1 MFLFTLR
8 YGIITI
14 HYISVNSIDIHISN
28 KVFNRVYQIRLMSEK
43 QKQKEPY
50 LKDNDELNKL
60 IEEFNEDV
68 NITFQNIREKS
79 FLVSTIRA
87 KWLARYF
94 KEKEN
99 LERIKKAKAKILQQK
114 MGDSQT
120 KESILRL
127 KNETA
132 ISKND
137 ETIQKLNAMAKI
149 TQDNIEYIERGFSI
163 LDNLG
168 FSIKNIIELLKM
180 ESV

>member
-1 MFLFTLR
+1 M
-8 YGIITI
+8 
-14 HYISVNSIDIHISN
+14 N
-28 KVFNRVYQIRLMSEK
+28 EE
-43 QKQKEPY
+43 KEPF
-50 LKDNDELNKL
+50 LKDNPELNKL

-99 LERIKKAKAKILQQK
+99 LERIKKAKVKILQK
-114 MGDSQT
+114 KLGDSKTQ
-120 KESILRL
+120 ESILRL

-132 ISKND
+132 IAQND
-137 ETIQKLNAMAKI
+137 ETIQKLNNMAKI
-149 TQDNIEYIERGFSI
+149 TQENIEYIERGFSI

-168 FSIKNIIELLKM
+168 FSIKNIIEIMKL
-180 ESV
+180 EAV

>member
-1 MFLFTLR
+1 M
-8 YGIITI
+8 
-14 HYISVNSIDIHISN
+14 N
-28 KVFNRVYQIRLMSEK
+28 EE
-43 QKQKEPY
+43 KEPF
-50 LKDNDELNKL
+50 LKDNPELNKL

-99 LERIKKAKAKILQQK
+99 LERIKKAKAKILQKKLGNSKTQ
-114 MGDSQT
+114 
-120 KESILRL
+120 ESILRL

-132 ISKND
+132 IAQND
-137 ETIQKLNAMAKI
+137 ETIQKLNNMAKI
-149 TQDNIEYIERGFSI
+149 TQENIEYIERGFSI

-168 FSIKNIIELLKM
+168 FSIKNIIEIMKL
-180 ESV
+180 EAV

>member
-1 MFLFTLR
+1 M
-8 YGIITI
+8 
-14 HYISVNSIDIHISN
+14 N
-28 KVFNRVYQIRLMSEK
+28 EE
-43 QKQKEPY
+43 KEPF
-50 LKDNDELNKL
+50 LKDNPELNKL

-99 LERIKKAKAKILQQK
+99 LERIKKAKAKILQK
-114 MGDSQT
+114 KLGDSKTQ
-120 KESILRL
+120 ESILRL

-132 ISKND
+132 IAQND
-137 ETIQKLNAMAKI
+137 ETIQKLNNMAKI
-149 TQDNIEYIERGFSI
+149 TQENIEYIERGFSI

-168 FSIKNIIELLKM
+168 FSIKNIIEIMKL
-180 ESV
+180 EAV

>member
-1 MFLFTLR
+1 M
-8 YGIITI
+8 
-14 HYISVNSIDIHISN
+14 N
-28 KVFNRVYQIRLMSEK
+28 EE
-43 QKQKEPY
+43 KEPF
-50 LKDNDELNKL
+50 LKDNSELNKL

-99 LERIKKAKAKILQQK
+99 LERIKKAKAKILQK
-114 MGDSQT
+114 KLGDSKTQ
-120 KESILRL
+120 ESILRL

-132 ISKND
+132 IAQND
-137 ETIQKLNAMAKI
+137 ETIQKLNNMAKI
-149 TQDNIEYIERGFSI
+149 TQENIEYIERGFSI

-168 FSIKNIIELLKM
+168 FSIKNIIEIMKL
-180 ESV
+180 EAV

>member
-1 MFLFTLR
+1 MNEE
-8 YGIITI
+8 
-14 HYISVNSIDIHISN
+14 S
-28 KVFNRVYQIRLMSEK
+28 
-43 QKQKEPY
+43 KEPF
-50 LKDNDELNKL
+50 LKDNPELNKL
-60 IEEFNEDV
+60 IDEFNSDV
-68 NITFQNIREKS
+68 EITFQNIREKS

-127 KNETA
+127 KNEAA

-137 ETIQKLNAMAKI
+137 ETIQKLNGMAKI

-168 FSIKNIIELLKM
+168 FAIKNIIEIMKL
-180 ESV
+180 EAV

>member
-1 MFLFTLR
+1 MET
-8 YGIITI
+8 
-14 HYISVNSIDIHISN
+14 
-28 KVFNRVYQIRLMSEK
+28 EK
-43 QKQKEPY
+43 TDLK
-50 LKDNDELNKL
+50 LKDNPELNKL

-114 MGDSQT
+114 MGESQT

-127 KNETA
+127 KNESA

-137 ETIQKLNAMAKI
+137 ETIQKLNNMAKI
-149 TQDNIEYIERGFSI
+149 TQENIEYIERGFSI
-163 LDNLG
+163 LDNMG
-168 FSIKNIIELLKM
+168 FAIKNVIELLKM

>member
-1 MFLFTLR
+1 M
-8 YGIITI
+8 
-14 HYISVNSIDIHISN
+14 NED
-28 KVFNRVYQIRLMSEK
+28 QEK
-43 QKQKEPY
+43 REPF
-50 LKDNDELNKL
+50 LKDNAELNKL
-60 IEEFNEDV
+60 IEEFNNDV
-68 NITFQNIREKS
+68 NITFQNLREKS

-99 LERIKKAKAKILQQK
+99 LERIKKAKTKILQQK

-137 ETIQKLNAMAKI
+137 ETIQKLNSMQKI
-149 TQDNIEYIERGFSI
+149 TQDNIEFIERSFSI

-168 FSIKNIIELLKM
+168 FQIKSITEILKL

>member
-1 MFLFTLR
+1 MDTE
-8 YGIITI
+8 
-14 HYISVNSIDIHISN
+14 S
-28 KVFNRVYQIRLMSEK
+28 
-43 QKQKEPY
+43 KEPF
-50 LKDNDELNKL
+50 LKDNPELNKL
-60 IEEFNEDV
+60 IEEFNSDV
-68 NITFQNIREKS
+68 EITFQNIREKS

-114 MGDSQT
+114 IGDSQT

-127 KNETA
+127 KNESI

-137 ETIQKLNAMAKI
+137 ETIQKLNTMAKT
-149 TQDNIEYIERGFSI
+149 TQDSIEYIERSFSI

-168 FSIKNIIELLKM
+168 FSIKNIIEILKL
-180 ESV
+180 EAV

>member
-1 MFLFTLR
+1 MET
-8 YGIITI
+8 
-14 HYISVNSIDIHISN
+14 
-28 KVFNRVYQIRLMSEK
+28 EK
-43 QKQKEPY
+43 TDLK

-114 MGDSQT
+114 MGESQT

-127 KNETA
+127 KNESA

-137 ETIQKLNAMAKI
+137 ETIQKLNSMAKI
-149 TQDNIEYIERGFSI
+149 TQENIEYIERGFSI
-163 LDNLG
+163 LDNMG
-168 FSIKNIIELLKM
+168 FAIKNVIELLKM

>member
-1 MFLFTLR
+1 MAHIVDILSIF
-8 YGIITI
+8 IIYVI
-14 HYISVNSIDIHISN
+14 
-28 KVFNRVYQIRLMSEK
+28 NRVYRIRPMNEDKEK
-43 QKQKEPY
+43 REPF
-50 LKDNDELNKL
+50 LKDNTELNKL
-60 IEEFNEDV
+60 IEEFNDDV
-68 NITFQNIREKS
+68 NITFQNLREKS

-137 ETIQKLNAMAKI
+137 ETIQKLNSMQKI
-149 TQDNIEYIERGFSI
+149 TQDNIEFIERSFSI

-168 FSIKNIIELLKM
+168 FQIKSITEILKL

>member
-1 MFLFTLR
+1 MDTE
-8 YGIITI
+8 
-14 HYISVNSIDIHISN
+14 S
-28 KVFNRVYQIRLMSEK
+28 
-43 QKQKEPY
+43 KEPF
-50 LKDNDELNKL
+50 LKDNPELNKL
-60 IEEFNEDV
+60 IEEFNSDV
-68 NITFQNIREKS
+68 EITFQNIREKS

-114 MGDSQT
+114 IGDSQT

-127 KNETA
+127 KNESI

-137 ETIQKLNAMAKI
+137 ETIQKLNTMAKT

-168 FSIKNIIELLKM
+168 FSIKNIIEILKL
-180 ESV
+180 EAV